1 MSSKCFYEWGQVPKL
16 EICTTCIVD
25 LKIMRWPAP
34 CRAAECLNKSKLQNS
49 KSLHSMTTLMTCNM
63 ETSLR
68 NRAARAFTQPQ
79 GCQNFGQPFT
89 SIPRNSFKKSQLKI
103 DSINHTV
110 EACLRTKF
118 IDMACTCLYTCFVFV
133 HTVWDKNIGE
143 DLTTMERKP
152 SSENVVQAPHK
163 GARLFV
169 RSTGHRCP
177 DHAPTSRDLDRSDYA
192 IN

>member
-1 MSSKCFYEWGQVPKL
+1 MGPSPQVRNHYLHCRPEVCALKTCSLQGCRVLKQKQTSKQQK
-16 EICTTCIVD
+16 
-25 LKIMRWPAP
+25 
-34 CRAAECLNKSKLQNS
+34 
-49 KSLHSMTTLMTCNM
+49 HSMKDMTCNM

-68 NRAARAFTQPQ
+68 NRAARAFTQPLPKL
-79 GCQNFGQPFT
+79 GTAFHFD
-89 SIPRNSFKKSQLKI
+89 SKKLFQAKSGK
-103 DSINHTV
+103 DRFYHTV
-110 EACLRTKF
+110 DCRRMFKNKVHRYG
-118 IDMACTCLYTCFVFV
+118 LYVPVYMFVFV

-177 DHAPTSRDLDRSDYA
+177 DHAPTSGDLDSSDYA